1 MQLNRFLFLAIILF
15 ITGCSS
21 PKSFELKG
29 VQSFKIEKLSLKENI
44 INAQLNCYNPNGFD
58 LELKKIDCD
67 IFVNDQ
73 KLTHYLLETPI
84 NIPSSANFILP
95 AKLQIGLNSI
105 LNHGVDL
112 MFNKPFKIMV
122 VGNATV
128 SKGFFTKTIPINY
141 TTTKTFN
148 LKESVVR
155 DLLKSVQGQLK

>member
-1 MQLNRFLFLAIILF
+1 MRLNRFVVIALILF
-15 ITGCSS
+15 SFGCSS

-44 INAQLNCYNPNGFD
+44 FNAQLNCYNPNGFD

-67 IFVNDQ
+67 IFINDQ
-73 KLTHYLLETPI
+73 KLTHYLMESPI

-105 LNHGVDL
+105 LNHSVDL
-112 MFNKPFKIMV
+112 MFNKPFKIVV

-128 SKGFFTKTIPINY
+128 SKGFFTKTVPINY
-141 TTTKTFN
+141 TTTRTFN

-155 DLLKSVQGQLK
+155 DLLKTVQGQLK